1 MALSTNL
8 SDASSPNASRSW
20 AQELQWEEDEGF
32 LVAEVRY
39 AFIVAYALVCLF
51 GVAGN
56 SAVLVAVWRHRGRCS
71 AMSILVGN
79 LALADVLVALLCA
92 PFTLA
97 STLLDR
103 WAFGPALCRAVPFLQ
118 CLAVMV
124 STLMLMSI
132 AALRCRVISR
142 PLATQP
148 RGRSGL
154 AWSGAAW
161 LLGACVCAP
170 VPAFYAL
177 QDMGEATGLSS
188 MRSRYACVESW
199 PRAADRVCFSVALL
213 TLQYVIPLACLTAS
227 HTRVCVR
234 LSSTTAAA
242 AAAAAA
248 ASASASAAASVIP
261 QTRITLVAVSAQ
273 ENRIPGGGD
282 GDHDDDGEDDDD
294 DGAGGAKRGWEGFL
308 QRQQRSWCG
317 RRLSSITPMLGTK
330 RSCAGRQGP
339 VGVTVAAAPVSRT
352 ASSRLS
358 EQSAHS
364 MPGISEICCEVAPA
378 LTTTP
383 IGPERLSLH
392 HHHQHHQHHHHQ
404 HHHQQH
410 QQQQQQE
417 QDQQHEQSRGHE
429 QHWAR
434 ASSRRKRRRSRTVYC
449 KSLAVILAFALS
461 WLPLH
466 VFHLV
471 TDFDDSLLDNGAF
484 KLVFCTCHLLGMIS
498 CCLNPVL
505 YGFLN
510 NGLKKELLTA
520 VRCARPRKLPG

>member
-1 MALSTNL
+1 MAPSTNL

-20 AQELQWEEDEGF
+20 AHELQWEEDEGF

-39 AFIVAYALVCLF
+39 AFIVAYALVSLF

-71 AMSILVGN
+71 AMSVLVGN
-79 LALADVLVALLCA
+79 LALADVPRGAA
-92 PFTLA
+92 
-97 STLLDR
+97 
-103 WAFGPALCRAVPFLQ
+103 

-188 MRSRYACVESW
+188 MRSRHACVESW

-213 TLQYVIPLACLTAS
+213 ALQYVIPLACLTAS

-248 ASASASAAASVIP
+248 AATASAAASVIP

-273 ENRIPGGGD
+273 ENRIPGGGGD
-282 GDHDDDGEDDDD
+282 GGDHDDEGDDDD
-294 DGAGGAKRGWEGFL
+294 DEGAGGAKRGWEGFL
-308 QRQQRSWCG
+308 QKRQRSWCG

-330 RSCAGRQGP
+330 RSSAGRQGP
-339 VGVTVAAAPVSRT
+339 VGAAVSAAPVSRT

-392 HHHQHHQHHHHQ
+392 HHHHQH
-404 HHHQQH
+404 H

-417 QDQQHEQSRGHE
+417 QDPQHEQSRGHE

-484 KLVFCTCHLLGMIS
+484 KLVFCTCHLLGMTS

-510 NGLKKELLTA
+510 NGLKKEFLAA
-520 VRCARPRKLPG
+520 VRCARPRKAARVTGGGQDRA